1 MVTANARQRSIKLI
15 TALAAVF
22 MSLPLPA
29 FSQAKADGKA
39 ANLVPAGYRVS
50 EEIKGD
56 LNKDGLDD
64 YVFIVKGPKK
74 DVECKED
81 GQDCSL
87 RGIMAALSKGGRYEL
102 ALENRDCFASEDRD
116 GGVYYPPDLSVS
128 VKKGNLYIGFNHGR
142 YGKWSYTFRYQ
153 NSDFELIGYDAI
165 QIRGPYVEKEVSV
178 NFLTKKMLTKRNT
191 VEPCDVDECGGEE
204 KKPVFEETWENFTLK
219 EPIRLRKINFDEF
232 SIMDHVKTGK

>member
-1 MVTANARQRSIKLI
+1 MVTANVRQRSVKLI
-15 TALAAVF
+15 TALAAILL
-22 MSLPLPA
+22 SLPLPA
-29 FSQAKADGKA
+29 FAQAKADGKP

-64 YVFIVKGPKK
+64 YVFIVKGPKR
-74 DVECKED
+74 DDDCRED

-87 RGIMAALSKGGRYEL
+87 RGIMIALNKGGRYEL

-116 GGVYYPPDLSVS
+116 GGVYYPPELSVS
-128 VKKGNLYIGFNHGR
+128 VKKGNLYIEFNQGR

-153 NSDFELIGYDAI
+153 NSDFEMIGYDAN

-178 NFLTKKMLTKRNT
+178 NFLSKKMLTKRNT
-191 VEPCDVDECGGEE
+191 VEPCEGDCEE

-219 EPIRLRKINFDEF
+219 ESIKLQKINFDGF
-232 SIMDHVKTGK
+232 SIMDYVKTGK